1 MMLNIFAIYAALAIG
16 GILGYLMCSLVV
28 IAKQMD
34 MDDG

>member
-1 MMLNIFAIYAALAIG
+1 MMLNAFAIYAALAIG

-28 IAKQMD
+28 AGKE